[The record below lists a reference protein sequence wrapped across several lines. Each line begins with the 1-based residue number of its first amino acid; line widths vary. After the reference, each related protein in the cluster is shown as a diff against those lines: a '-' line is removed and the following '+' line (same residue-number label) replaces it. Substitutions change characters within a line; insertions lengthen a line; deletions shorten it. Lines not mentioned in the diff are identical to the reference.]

1 MLDLNLLESLSALT
15 GIFLLYPETHY
26 VFRCLPFSR
35 YKKKEPEIL
44 VDAPYRLDP
53 GRDLP
58 LLVMIKDAHRYP
70 VELKRL
76 FVKLSGHASERTFE
90 FSFNEIIKIPQ
101 WHKVVTIPVDDAFRG
116 HVMRADCEITYAIGG
131 ALKKAYNDNFEGLSH
146 SALTVFCADEKLPE
160 IKGWM
165 TGDVHYH
172 SSYTDDQVEFGA
184 PLDAAAAMADAVG
197 LSFFA
202 ATDHSYDL
210 DDRTDNFLENDPAL
224 PKWRAQ
230 QEEIHAWN
238 ARRQRCVII
247 PGEEVSCANMA
258 GRNVHALVLGHPQFL
273 PGSGDSAEK
282 WFHTDAELSVADLAR
297 RAPEALVI
305 AAHPQ
310 DRASWLEK
318 FFIRRGR
325 WTDDD
330 ARTAGVHGLQ
340 ILNGLDNEA
349 FADGLRQWVRLLL
362 KGERRFICAGNDAHG
377 NFNRYRQV
385 RIPMFRLEERDRHQQ
400 FGFAR
405 TAVFLGSEEC
415 TCSNILKALREGRSQ
430 ITTGPLID
438 WHVTGEETSA
448 LAGGTARGRFLKIHL
463 KARSNPEAGS
473 IQSLKLWSGEIY
485 DRESLLKEYYY
496 NKIYDCEEINLY
508 NISSKKYLRC
518 EVRTDKG
525 FFAYSNPIWIE
536 PIE

>member
-1 MLDLNLLESLSALT
+1 MLDRNLLESLSALT

-26 VFRCLPFSR
+26 VFRYLPFSR

-44 VDAPYRLDP
+44 ADAPYRLEP

-70 VELKRL
+70 IELKRL

-90 FSFNEIIKIPQ
+90 FPLHTAVNFPM
-101 WHKVVTIPVDDAFRG
+101 WHTVVSIPVEEAFRG
-116 HVMRADCEITYAIGG
+116 HTMRVDCEIAYTLGG
-131 ALKKAYNDNFEGLSH
+131 VSKKTYNDNFEGLSH
-146 SALTVFCADEKLPE
+146 SALSVWCASEPLPAIE
-160 IKGWM
+160 GWV
-165 TGDVHYH
+165 TGDLHYH
-172 SSYTDDQVEFGA
+172 SSYTNDQVEFGA

-210 DDRTDNFLENDPAL
+210 DDRTDNFLENDPLL

-230 QEEIHAWN
+230 QEEIRAWN
-238 ARRQRCVII
+238 ARRQRCVILQ
-247 PGEEVSCANMA
+247 GEEVSCANMA

-297 RAPEALVI
+297 RAPDALII

-325 WTDDD
+325 WSDEDVRSD
-330 ARTAGVHGLQ
+330 GVHGLQ
-340 ILNGLDNEA
+340 ILNGIDDES

-362 KGERRFICAGNDAHG
+362 KGEKLFICAGNDAHG

-385 RIPMFRLEERDRHQQ
+385 GIPMYRLEERDRHQR
-400 FGFAR
+400 FGFAK
-405 TAVFLGSEEC
+405 TAVFLDGEEI
-415 TCSNILKALREGRSQ
+415 NAAHILKALREGRSQ

-438 WHVTGEETSA
+438 WHVDSDNYSA
-448 LAGGTARGRFLKIHL
+448 ITGGTVRGRFLKINL
-463 KARSNPEAGS
+463 KVRSTGEIGS
-473 IQSLKLWSGEIY
+473 IRSVKVWSGEIHGK
-485 DRESLLKEYYY
+485 ENLLKEYNY
-496 NKIYDCEEINLY
+496 NKIYDCEEVYLY
-508 NISSKKYLRC
+508 NITSKSYLRC
-518 EVRTDKG
+518 EVRTDGG
-525 FFAYSNPIWIE
+525 FFAYSNPVWLD
-536 PIE
+536 PLD